1 MALRPQVLLLTDS
14 LGFPRAEPEFVAY
27 EQSYVALLRD
37 AFPQCDIV
45 HQGRGGAT
53 IRDLFNHSAYYH
65 GTMKPDLVL
74 IQSGI
79 VDCAPRTLTLVEQQV
94 VTRLPLLS
102 RPLGA
107 LVKRYSRQ
115 LRRLRGITYTPLP
128 QFEHFI
134 ERFEAQFPNACWIGI
149 LPASPGYEAQVE
161 GITRNVERYNDVL
174 RHRRWIDTTAFT
186 PDDIMSDFHHLNVRG
201 HRRMADA
208 IAPAIASLLAR
219 APAGQETATA

>member
-1 MALRPQVLLLTDS
+1 MSRRPQVLLLTDS

-27 EQSYVALLRD
+27 EQSWVALLRE
-37 AFPQCDIV
+37 AFPQCDVV

-115 LRRLRGITYTPLP
+115 LRRWRGITYTPLA
-128 QFEHFI
+128 QFEHFV
-134 ERFEAQFPNACWIGI
+134 ERFEAQFPQTCWIGI
-149 LPASPGYEAQVE
+149 LPASPGYEAQVQ
-161 GITRNVERYNDVL
+161 GITRNVARYNDVL
-174 RHRRWIDTTAFT
+174 RRRRWIDTSAFT
-186 PDDIMSDFHHLNVRG
+186 PEDIMSDFHHLSARG
-201 HRRMADA
+201 HRRLADA
-208 IAPAIASLLAR
+208 IAPAIERLLERER
-219 APAGQETATA
+219 AGLETAAA